1 MIYADETWYRE
12 RPEPEQTWQGT
23 LQQRAVVDSP
33 GGRPGLTFLLQTTAA
48 DLPVY
53 AAGASDRLTRYVGT
67 RVLITGKLV
76 DLRVE
81 GFGREL
87 WIGTID
93 HAVAADQGNAPPRVP
108 AR

>member
-33 GGRPGLTFLLQTTAA
+33 GGRPGLTFSLQTTEA

-67 RVLITGKLV
+67 RVLITGKHV
-76 DLRVE
+76 DLRAE

-87 WIGTID
+87 WIGTIK
-93 HAVAADQGNAPPRVP
+93 HPGAADQGHAPPRVP
-108 AR
+108 DR